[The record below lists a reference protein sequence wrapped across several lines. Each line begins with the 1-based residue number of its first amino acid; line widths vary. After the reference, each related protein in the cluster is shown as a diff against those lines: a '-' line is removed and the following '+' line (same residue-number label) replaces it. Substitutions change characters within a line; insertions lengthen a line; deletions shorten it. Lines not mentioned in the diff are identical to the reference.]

1 MTYKCIIIGLGQIGM
16 GYDLE
21 HEKDKV
27 YTHAKAF
34 SESPDFELIG
44 GVDPSKTK
52 RDLFSQKYKVNTYLD
67 IESAIK
73 AKRADLIIISSPTE
87 KHYPILKQ
95 ILNCSLP
102 KAVLC
107 EKPLAFDIHDA
118 EEMVNLCKKY
128 EVKLFVNYMR
138 RSDPGVIEIKK
149 RIKSKK
155 ILTPIKGVVWYS
167 KGFIHNGSHF
177 FNLLE
182 YWLGRYIKSQVLSS
196 GRSLNNSD
204 SEPDLE
210 VDFKNGKVIFISAWE
225 EAFSHYTIE
234 LVSKSGRLRYDNGG
248 ELITWNSVHIDPDI
262 PGYKILK
269 NVPEIISNDMEHYQR
284 NVANE
289 LKKAIEKKSSN
300 ISTGEESLNTLK
312 AMKEIINQGEKWT

>member
-34 SESPDFELIG
+34 SESPDFDLIG
-44 GVDPSKTK
+44 GVDLSKTK

-73 AKRADLIIISSPTE
+73 VKRADLIIIASPTE
-87 KHYPILKQ
+87 KHYSILKQ

-128 EVKLFVNYMR
+128 GVKLFVNYMR

-182 YWLGRYIKSQVLSS
+182 FWLGTYIKSQVLSS
-196 GRSLNNSD
+196 GRSLDNSD
-204 SEPDLE
+204 SEPDVE

-248 ELITWNSVHIDPDI
+248 ELITWNSVQIDPDI
-262 PGYKILK
+262 PGYQILK

-312 AMKEIINQGEKWT
+312 AMKEIINQGEKWI

>member
-34 SESPDFELIG
+34 SESPDFDLIG
-44 GVDPSKTK
+44 GVDLSKTK

-73 AKRADLIIISSPTE
+73 VKRADLIIIASPTE
-87 KHYPILKQ
+87 KHYSILKQ

-128 EVKLFVNYMR
+128 GVKLFVNYMR

-149 RIKSKK
+149 RIKSRK

-182 YWLGRYIKSQVLSS
+182 FWLGTYIKSQVLSS
-196 GRSLNNSD
+196 GRSLDNSD
-204 SEPDLE
+204 SEPDVE

-262 PGYKILK
+262 PGYQILK

-312 AMKEIINQGEKWT
+312 AMKEIINQGEKWI

>member
-1 MTYKCIIIGLGQIGM
+1 M
-16 GYDLE
+16 
-21 HEKDKV
+21 
-27 YTHAKAF
+27 
-34 SESPDFELIG
+34 
-44 GVDPSKTK
+44 
-52 RDLFSQKYKVNTYLD
+52 
-67 IESAIK
+67 
-73 AKRADLIIISSPTE
+73 
-87 KHYPILKQ
+87 
-95 ILNCSLP
+95 
-102 KAVLC
+102 
-107 EKPLAFDIHDA
+107 
-118 EEMVNLCKKY
+118 
-128 EVKLFVNYMR
+128 
-138 RSDPGVIEIKK
+138 
-149 RIKSKK
+149 
-155 ILTPIKGVVWYS
+155 VWYS

-182 YWLGRYIKSQVLSS
+182 FWLGTYIKSQVLSS
-196 GRSLNNSD
+196 GRSLDNSD
-204 SEPDLE
+204 SEPDVE

-262 PGYKILK
+262 PGYQILK

-312 AMKEIINQGEKWT
+312 AMKEIINQGEKWI

>member
-34 SESPDFELIG
+34 SESPDFDLIG
-44 GVDPSKTK
+44 GVDLSKTK

-73 AKRADLIIISSPTE
+73 VKRADLIIIASPTE
-87 KHYPILKQ
+87 KHYSILKQ

-128 EVKLFVNYMR
+128 GVKLFVNYMR

-149 RIKSKK
+149 RIKSRK

-182 YWLGRYIKSQVLSS
+182 FWLGTYIKSQVLSS
-196 GRSLNNSD
+196 GRSLDNSD
-204 SEPDLE
+204 SEPDVE

-248 ELITWNSVHIDPDI
+248 ELITWNSVQIDPDI
-262 PGYKILK
+262 PGYQILK

-312 AMKEIINQGEKWT
+312 AMKEIINQGEKWI